1 MKFYVIPLYN
11 SWKISKILQG
21 NTFWRARYVDQIG
34 LAENLAEGKGHCVQ
48 APPQMLISTADGR
61 GGGKILSSA
70 SAGWM
75 LILLPESTR
84 TGLDAS
90 SPVAH

>member
-61 GGGKILSSA
+61 GGGQNFKF
-70 SAGWM
+70 
-75 LILLPESTR
+75 R
-84 TGLDAS
+84 QCRLDAN
-90 SPVAH
+90 PVARIYEDRTRRV